1 MQNARVIAVIAAAA
15 TASAATAT
23 TGYGVTGMPGGGARL
38 VTFDSNDPSSL
49 TVVGDTG
56 LQSRVL
62 GLEYVNDQLL
72 VWDNNDFT
80 GQQGGGGLYQLDPN
94 TGAATF
100 IGGQQFS
107 GDVDDLAYNPANDTL
122 YALARVGGSSDI
134 FEINPNTGA
143 INNQSDILNSSQNR
157 FRGFAF
163 DATGTAYLIDEDDDR
178 LWTAE
183 SFPIGWLIDS
193 ISPPGVF
200 GQLSSDQGFYID
212 HQNTGDALVAANN
225 SISSDLRTISL
236 TDGTL
241 LEEREWG
248 KIPPSLNQQPDIY
261 DLVLIPTPAPA
272 ALLIPAALS
281 TATRRRRST

>member
-1 MQNARVIAVIAAAA
+1 MQTARAIAAVAAAA

-23 TGYGVTGMPGGGARL
+23 TGYGVTGLPGGGARL
-38 VTFDSNDPSSL
+38 VTFDSNDPSTL

-56 LQSRVL
+56 LQSRVF
-62 GLEYVNDQLL
+62 GLEYVKGKLL

-134 FEINPNTGA
+134 FEINPNTGD
-143 INNQSDILNSSQNR
+143 INNQRDILNSSQNR

-163 DATGTAYLIDEDDDR
+163 DANGTAYLIDEGDDR
-178 LWTAE
+178 LWTATQ
-183 SFPIGWLIDS
+183 FPIGWDLNA
-193 ISPPGVF
+193 ISSPGLF

-236 TDGTL
+236 NDGTL

-248 KIPPSLNQQPDIY
+248 KIPPSLTLQPDIY
-261 DLVLIPTPAPA
+261 DLVLIPAPASA
-272 ALLIPAALS
+272 ALLPVAALA
-281 TATRRRRST
+281 ATRRRR